1 MKEREFTDAN
11 GVTWTFSQRAHVR
24 GSEELTHVALLITS
38 AWESRVVSCPRSE
51 WESASPDYAR
61 LLEQSLPA
69 GGSRGVDRPGPD
81 TEGPEF

>member
-1 MKEREFTDAN
+1 MNGREFTDAN
-11 GVTWTFSQRAHVR
+11 GVTWTFTQRAHVR

-38 AWESRVVSCPRSE
+38 AWESRVVSCPRTE

-69 GGSRGVDRPGPD
+69 GGSRGVDRSAPD